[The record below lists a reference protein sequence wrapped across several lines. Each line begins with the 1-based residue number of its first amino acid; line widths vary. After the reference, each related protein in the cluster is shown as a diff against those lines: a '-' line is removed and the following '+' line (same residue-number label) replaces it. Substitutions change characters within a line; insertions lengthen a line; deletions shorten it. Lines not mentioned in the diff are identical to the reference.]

1 MKVRLRA
8 VLSLPLILLL
18 AGSIRLADATDLKDT
33 ISNLYGGQGILLE
46 PLPLPFPSQES
57 RFQASSLQ
65 GLDQL
70 NSQLTSAI
78 GVPSFNSSVGGFLFD
93 IERGVPVQTTESLGP
108 LLTERATTLGARKL
122 DLTFSYTRVNFT
134 KLQGK
139 DLSDLELV
147 FLRDD
152 ANGNGIIDTSGP
164 FSFESDVIR
173 ATLSVDLTEDIFALI
188 ATYGLTAEWDIGI
201 VVPVTHI
208 RLHAKSS
215 LTICDQA
222 ARDFLRPQC
231 LDQFGN
237 RVGNR
242 GGTKIGDIPIHRFG
256 PNSTPPAVSL
266 SDETAV
272 SGGGDETG
280 LGDIILRTKY
290 NFLRHYDDLIPD
302 MAFLVELKLPT
313 GDEGQL
319 LGTGGTNVTGLLVAS
334 KTYARWFT
342 PHVNLGYEIN
352 TKDTR
357 ESAIR
362 YALGFDARVLPEL
375 TLAAGIIGRAKP
387 DGTGTGDHIV
397 DLSLG
402 VKWNPIKSLIL
413 RTNFQIPLDKNSGL
427 RADFIPTVGIEY
439 LF

>member
-18 AGSIRLADATDLKDT
+18 AGSIRLADAADLKDA
-33 ISNLYGGQGILLE
+33 IRNLYGGQGILLE

-78 GVPSFNSSVGGFLFD
+78 GVPSFNSSVTGFTFD
-93 IERGVPVQTTESLGP
+93 IERGVPVRTTESLGT

-122 DLTFSYTRVNFT
+122 DLTFTYTRVNFT

-139 DLSDLELV
+139 DLKDLELV
-147 FLRDD
+147 FLRGD
-152 ANGNGIIDTSGP
+152 ANGNGIRDTSGP

-173 ATLSVDLTEDIFALI
+173 ARLSVDLTEDIFALI
-188 ATYGLTAEWDIGI
+188 ATYGLTAEWDVGF

-208 RLHAKSS
+208 RLIAKAHAA
-215 LTICDQA
+215 I
-222 ARDFLRPQC
+222 F
-231 LDQFGN
+231 DQFGN
-237 RVGNR
+237 P
-242 GGTKIGDIPIHRFG
+242 GGTKVGDIPIHRFG
-256 PNSTPPAVSL
+256 PNSSQPDA
-266 SDETAV
+266 

-280 LGDIILRTKY
+280 LGDIVLRTKY

-313 GDEGQL
+313 GDEERL

-334 KTYARWFT
+334 RTYARWFT
-342 PHVNLGYEIN
+342 PHVNLGYEID

-357 ESAIR
+357 QNAVR
-362 YALGFDARVLPEL
+362 YALGFDARLLPEL

-387 DGTGTGDHIV
+387 DGSGTGDHIV

-413 RTNFQIPLDKNSGL
+413 RTNVQIPLDKNSGL

-439 LF
+439 IF

>member
-18 AGSIRLADATDLKDT
+18 AGSIRLADAADLKDA
-33 ISNLYGGQGILLE
+33 IRNLYGGQGILLE

-78 GVPSFNSSVGGFLFD
+78 GVPSFNSSVTGFTFD
-93 IERGVPVQTTESLGP
+93 IERGVPVRTTESLGT

-122 DLTFSYTRVNFT
+122 DLTFTYTRVNFT

-139 DLSDLELV
+139 DLKDLELV
-147 FLRDD
+147 FLRGD
-152 ANGNGIIDTSGP
+152 ANGNGIRDTSGP

-173 ATLSVDLTEDIFALI
+173 ARLSVDLTEDIFALI
-188 ATYGLTAEWDIGI
+188 ATYGLTAEWDVGF

-208 RLHAKSS
+208 RLIAKAHAA
-215 LTICDQA
+215 I
-222 ARDFLRPQC
+222 F
-231 LDQFGN
+231 DQFGN
-237 RVGNR
+237 P
-242 GGTKIGDIPIHRFG
+242 GGTKNGDIPIHRFG
-256 PNSTPPAVSL
+256 PNSSQPDA
-266 SDETAV
+266 

-280 LGDIILRTKY
+280 LGDIVLRTKY

-313 GDEGQL
+313 GDEERL

-334 KTYARWFT
+334 RTYARWFT
-342 PHVNLGYEIN
+342 PHVNLGYEID

-357 ESAIR
+357 QNAIR
-362 YALGFDARVLPEL
+362 YALGFDARLLPEL

-387 DGTGTGDHIV
+387 DGSGTGDYIT

>member
-18 AGSIRLADATDLKDT
+18 AGSVRLADAADLKNA
-33 ISNLYGGQGILLE
+33 IRNLYGGQGILLE

-78 GVPSFNSSVGGFLFD
+78 GVPSFNSSVTGFTFD
-93 IERGVPVQTTESLGP
+93 IERGVPVRTTESLGT

-122 DLTFSYTRVNFT
+122 DLTFTYTRVNFT
-134 KLQGK
+134 TLQGK
-139 DLSDLELV
+139 DLKDLELI
-147 FLRDD
+147 FLRGD
-152 ANGNGIIDTSGP
+152 ANGNGVRDTSGP

-173 ATLSVDLTEDIFALI
+173 ARLSVDLTEDIFALI
-188 ATYGLTAEWDIGI
+188 ATYGLTSEWDVGF

-208 RLHAKSS
+208 RLIAKAHAA
-215 LTICDQA
+215 I
-222 ARDFLRPQC
+222 F
-231 LDQFGN
+231 DQFGN
-237 RVGNR
+237 P

-256 PNSTPPAVSL
+256 PNSSQPDA
-266 SDETAV
+266 
-272 SGGGDETG
+272 SGGGEETG

-313 GDEGQL
+313 GDEERL

-334 KTYARWFT
+334 RTYARWFT
-342 PHVNLGYEIN
+342 PHVNLGYEID

-357 ESAIR
+357 QNAIR
-362 YALGFDARVLPEL
+362 YALGFDARLSSEL
-375 TLAAGIIGRAKP
+375 TVAGAVIGRAKP
-387 DGTGTGDHIV
+387 DGSGTGDHIT

-402 VKWNPIKSLIL
+402 VKWNPVKSLIL
-413 RTNFQIPLDKNSGL
+413 RTNVQIPLDKNSGL

-439 LF
+439 IF

>member
-18 AGSIRLADATDLKDT
+18 AGSIRLADAADLKDA
-33 ISNLYGGQGILLE
+33 IRNLYGGQGILLE

-78 GVPSFNSSVGGFLFD
+78 GVPSFNSSVTGFTFD
-93 IERGVPVQTTESLGP
+93 IERGVPVRTTESLGT

-122 DLTFSYTRVNFT
+122 DLTFTYTRVNFT

-139 DLSDLELV
+139 DLKDLELV
-147 FLRDD
+147 FLRGD
-152 ANGNGIIDTSGP
+152 ANGNGIRDTSGP

-173 ATLSVDLTEDIFALI
+173 ARLSVDLTEDIFALI
-188 ATYGLTAEWDIGI
+188 ATYGLTAEWDVGF

-208 RLHAKSS
+208 RLIAKAHAA
-215 LTICDQA
+215 I
-222 ARDFLRPQC
+222 F
-231 LDQFGN
+231 DQFDN
-237 RVGNR
+237 P
-242 GGTKIGDIPIHRFG
+242 GGTSVDGRPVVISCPKPPQACAIHRFG
-256 PNSTPPAVSL
+256 PNSSQPDA
-266 SDETAV
+266 

-280 LGDIILRTKY
+280 LGDIVLRTKY

-313 GDEGQL
+313 GDEARL

-334 KTYARWFT
+334 RTYARWFT
-342 PHVNLGYEIN
+342 PHVNLGYEID

-357 ESAIR
+357 QNAIR
-362 YALGFDARVLPEL
+362 YALGFDARLLPEL

-387 DGTGTGDHIV
+387 DGSGTGDHIV

-413 RTNFQIPLDKNSGL
+413 RTNVQIPLDKNSGL

-439 LF
+439 IF

>member
-18 AGSIRLADATDLKDT
+18 AGSIRFADAADLKNA
-33 ISNLYGGQGILLE
+33 IRNLYGGQGILLE

-70 NSQLTSAI
+70 NTQLTSAI

-122 DLTFSYTRVNFT
+122 DLTFSYTRVKFT

-139 DLSDLELV
+139 DLNDLELV
-147 FLRDD
+147 FLRGD
-152 ANGNGIIDTSGP
+152 ANGNGIRDTSGP

-173 ATLSVDLTEDIFALI
+173 ARLSVDLTEDIFALI
-188 ATYGLTAEWDIGI
+188 ATYGLTAEWDVGF

-208 RLHAKSS
+208 RLIAKAHAA
-215 LTICDQA
+215 I
-222 ARDFLRPQC
+222 F
-231 LDQFGN
+231 DQFGN
-237 RVGNR
+237 P

-256 PNSTPPAVSL
+256 PNSSQPDA
-266 SDETAV
+266 

-313 GDEGQL
+313 GDEERL

-334 KTYARWFT
+334 RTYARWFT
-342 PHVNLGYEIN
+342 PHVNLGYEID

-357 ESAIR
+357 QNAVR
-362 YALGFDARVLPEL
+362 YALGFDARLLPEL

-387 DGTGTGDHIV
+387 DGSGTGDHIV

-402 VKWNPIKSLIL
+402 VKWNPLKSLIL
-413 RTNFQIPLDKNSGL
+413 RTNVQIPLDKNSGL

-439 LF
+439 IF

>member
-1 MKVRLRA
+1 MNSRLRA
-8 VLSLPLILLL
+8 AAGLLLILWVGWF
-18 AGSIRLADATDLKDT
+18 AGPADAGDLKDT
-33 ISNLYGGQGILLE
+33 IKNLYGSQGIRVE
-46 PLPLPFPSQES
+46 PSPFFPVET

-78 GVPSFNSSVGGFLFD
+78 VVPSFNSSVTGFTFD
-93 IERGVPVQTTESLGP
+93 IERGVPVRTTESLGT

-122 DLTFSYTRVNFT
+122 DVTFTYTRVKFT

-139 DLSDLELV
+139 DLDDLELV
-147 FLRDD
+147 FRRND
-152 ANGNGIIDTSGP
+152 ANEGCDPSSPLLLARCDIIK
-164 FSFESDVIR
+164 
-173 ATLSVDLTEDIFALI
+173 ANLKVDLTEDIFALI
-188 ATYGLTAEWDIGI
+188 ATYGLTAEWDVGF

-208 RLHAKSS
+208 RLIAKAHAA
-215 LTICDQA
+215 I
-222 ARDFLRPQC
+222 F
-231 LDQFGN
+231 DQFGN
-237 RVGNR
+237 P
-242 GGTKIGDIPIHRFG
+242 GGTKLGDIPIHRFG
-256 PNSTPPAVSL
+256 PNSTQPDA
-266 SDETAV
+266 

-280 LGDIILRTKY
+280 LGDIVLRTKY

-313 GDEGQL
+313 GDEERL
-319 LGTGGTNVTGLLVAS
+319 LGTGGTNLTGLLVAS
-334 KTYARWFT
+334 RTYARWFT
-342 PHVNLGYEIN
+342 PHVNLGYEID

-357 ESAIR
+357 QNAIR
-362 YALGFDARVLPEL
+362 NALGFDARLLPEL

-387 DGTGTGDHIV
+387 DGSGTGDHIV

-413 RTNFQIPLDKNSGL
+413 RTNVQIPLDKNSGL

-439 LF
+439 IF

>member
-18 AGSIRLADATDLKDT
+18 AGSVRLADAADLKNA
-33 ISNLYGGQGILLE
+33 IRNLYGGQGILLE

-65 GLDQL
+65 GFDQL

-78 GVPSFNSSVGGFLFD
+78 GVPSFNSSVTGFTFD
-93 IERGVPVQTTESLGP
+93 IERGVPVRTTESLGT

-122 DLTFSYTRVNFT
+122 DLTFTYTRVNFT

-139 DLSDLELV
+139 DLKDLELV
-147 FLRDD
+147 FLRGD
-152 ANGNGIIDTSGP
+152 ANGNGIRDTSGP

-173 ATLSVDLTEDIFALI
+173 ARLSVDLTEDIFALI
-188 ATYGLTAEWDIGI
+188 ATYGLTSEWDVGF

-208 RLHAKSS
+208 RLIAKAHAA
-215 LTICDQA
+215 I
-222 ARDFLRPQC
+222 F
-231 LDQFGN
+231 DQFGN
-237 RVGNR
+237 P
-242 GGTKIGDIPIHRFG
+242 GGTKFGDIPINRFG
-256 PNSTPPAVSL
+256 PNSSQPDA
-266 SDETAV
+266 

-313 GDEGQL
+313 GDEERL

-334 KTYARWFT
+334 RTYARWFT
-342 PHVNLGYEIN
+342 PHVNLGYEID

-357 ESAIR
+357 QNAVR
-362 YALGFDARVLPEL
+362 YALGFDARLLPEL
-375 TLAAGIIGRAKP
+375 TLAAGLIGRAKP
-387 DGTGTGDHIV
+387 DGSGTGDHIV

-402 VKWNPIKSLIL
+402 VKWNPVKSLIL
-413 RTNFQIPLDKNSGL
+413 RTNVQIPLDKNSGL

-439 LF
+439 IF

>member
-1 MKVRLRA
+1 MKVRLRT
-8 VLSLPLILLL
+8 VLNLSLILLL
-18 AGSIRLADATDLKDT
+18 AGSVRLADAADLKDT
-33 ISNLYGGQGILLE
+33 IKNLYGGQGILLE

-70 NSQLTSAI
+70 NTQLTSAI

-122 DLTFSYTRVNFT
+122 DLTFTYTRVNFT

-139 DLSDLELV
+139 DLNDLELV
-147 FLRDD
+147 FLRGD

-173 ATLSVDLTEDIFALI
+173 ARLSVDLTEDIFALI
-188 ATYGLTAEWDIGI
+188 ATYGLTAEWDVGF

-208 RLHAKSS
+208 RLIAKAHAA
-215 LTICDQA
+215 I
-222 ARDFLRPQC
+222 F
-231 LDQFGN
+231 DQFGN
-237 RVGNR
+237 P
-242 GGTKIGDIPIHRFG
+242 GGTKVGDIPIHRFG
-256 PNSTPPAVSL
+256 PNSSQPDASV
-266 SDETAV
+266 
-272 SGGGDETG
+272 GGDETG
-280 LGDIILRTKY
+280 LGDIVLRTKY
-290 NFLRHYDDLIPD
+290 HFLRHYDDLIPD

-313 GDEGQL
+313 GDEERL

-362 YALGFDARVLPEL
+362 YALGFDARLLPEL

-387 DGTGTGDHIV
+387 DGSGTGDHIV

>member
-18 AGSIRLADATDLKDT
+18 AGSVRLADAADLKNA
-33 ISNLYGGQGILLE
+33 IRNLYGGQGILLE

-78 GVPSFNSSVGGFLFD
+78 GVPSFNSSVTGFTFD
-93 IERGVPVQTTESLGP
+93 IERGVPVRTTESLGT
-108 LLTERATTLGARKL
+108 LLTERATTLGARKF
-122 DLTFSYTRVNFT
+122 DLTFTYTRVNFT

-139 DLSDLELV
+139 DLKDLELI
-147 FLRDD
+147 FLRGD
-152 ANGNGIIDTSGP
+152 ANGNGILDTSGP

-173 ATLSVDLTEDIFALI
+173 AKLSVDLTEDIFALI
-188 ATYGLTAEWDIGI
+188 ATYGLTSEWDVGF

-208 RLHAKSS
+208 RLIAKAHAA
-215 LTICDQA
+215 I
-222 ARDFLRPQC
+222 F
-231 LDQFGN
+231 DQFGN
-237 RVGNR
+237 P
-242 GGTKIGDIPIHRFG
+242 GGTKFGDIPIHRFG
-256 PNSTPPAVSL
+256 PNSSQPDA
-266 SDETAV
+266 

-313 GDEGQL
+313 GNEERL

-334 KTYARWFT
+334 RTYAQWFT
-342 PHVNLGYEIN
+342 PHVNLGYEID

-357 ESAIR
+357 QNTVR
-362 YALGFDARVLPEL
+362 YALGFDARLLPEL
-375 TLAAGIIGRAKP
+375 TLAAGLIGRAKP
-387 DGTGTGDHIV
+387 DGSGTGDHIV

-402 VKWNPIKSLIL
+402 VKWNPVKSLIL
-413 RTNFQIPLDKNSGL
+413 RTNVQIPLDKNSGL

-439 LF
+439 IF

>member
-1 MKVRLRA
+1 MKVRLRT
-8 VLSLPLILLL
+8 VLNLSLILLL
-18 AGSIRLADATDLKDT
+18 AGSVRLADAADLKDT
-33 ISNLYGGQGILLE
+33 IKNLYGGQGILLE

-70 NSQLTSAI
+70 NTQLTSAI

-122 DLTFSYTRVNFT
+122 DLTFTYTRVNFT

-139 DLSDLELV
+139 DLNDLELV
-147 FLRDD
+147 FLRGD

-313 GDEGQL
+313 GDEECL

-362 YALGFDARVLPEL
+362 YALGFDARLLPEL

-387 DGTGTGDHIV
+387 NGNGTGDHIV

-413 RTNFQIPLDKNSGL
+413 RTNVQIPLDKNSGL

-439 LF
+439 IF

>member
-8 VLSLPLILLL
+8 ILSLPLILLL
-18 AGSIRLADATDLKDT
+18 AGSIRLADAADLKDA
-33 ISNLYGGQGILLE
+33 IRNLYGGQGILLE

-78 GVPSFNSSVGGFLFD
+78 VVPSFNSSVTGFTFD
-93 IERGVPVQTTESLGP
+93 IERGVPVRTTESLGT

-122 DLTFSYTRVNFT
+122 DLTFTYTRVNFT

-139 DLSDLELV
+139 DLKDLELV
-147 FLRDD
+147 FLRGD
-152 ANGNGIIDTSGP
+152 ANGNGIRDTSGP

-173 ATLSVDLTEDIFALI
+173 ARLSVDLTEDIFALI
-188 ATYGLTAEWDIGI
+188 ATYGLTAEWDVGF

-208 RLHAKSS
+208 RLIAKAHAA
-215 LTICDQA
+215 I
-222 ARDFLRPQC
+222 F
-231 LDQFGN
+231 DQFGN
-237 RVGNR
+237 P
-242 GGTKIGDIPIHRFG
+242 GGTKVGDIPIHRFG
-256 PNSTPPAVSL
+256 PNSSQPDA
-266 SDETAV
+266 

-280 LGDIILRTKY
+280 LGDIVLRTKY
-290 NFLRHYDDLIPD
+290 NFLRHYDDLVPD

-313 GDEGQL
+313 GDEERL

-334 KTYARWFT
+334 RTYARWFT
-342 PHVNLGYEIN
+342 PHVNLGYEID

-357 ESAIR
+357 QNAVR
-362 YALGFDARVLPEL
+362 YALGFDARLLPEL

-387 DGTGTGDHIV
+387 DGSGTGDHIV

-413 RTNFQIPLDKNSGL
+413 RTNVQIPLDKNSGL

-439 LF
+439 IF

>member
-8 VLSLPLILLL
+8 ILSLPLILLL
-18 AGSIRLADATDLKDT
+18 AGSIRLADAADLKDA
-33 ISNLYGGQGILLE
+33 IRNLYGGQGILLE

-78 GVPSFNSSVGGFLFD
+78 VVPSFNSSVTGFTFD
-93 IERGVPVQTTESLGP
+93 IERGVPVRTTESLGT

-122 DLTFSYTRVNFT
+122 DLTFTYTRVNFT

-139 DLSDLELV
+139 DLKDLELV
-147 FLRDD
+147 FLRGD
-152 ANGNGIIDTSGP
+152 ANGNGIRDTSGP

-173 ATLSVDLTEDIFALI
+173 ARLSVDLTEDIFALI
-188 ATYGLTAEWDIGI
+188 ATYGLTAEWDVGF

-208 RLHAKSS
+208 RLIAKAHAA
-215 LTICDQA
+215 I
-222 ARDFLRPQC
+222 F
-231 LDQFGN
+231 DQFGN
-237 RVGNR
+237 P
-242 GGTKIGDIPIHRFG
+242 GGTKVGDIPIHRFG
-256 PNSTPPAVSL
+256 PNSSQPDA
-266 SDETAV
+266 

-280 LGDIILRTKY
+280 LGDIVLRTKY

-313 GDEGQL
+313 GDEERL
-319 LGTGGTNVTGLLVAS
+319 LGTGGTNLTGLLVAS
-334 KTYARWFT
+334 RTYARWFT
-342 PHVNLGYEIN
+342 PHVNLGYEID

-357 ESAIR
+357 QNAVR
-362 YALGFDARVLPEL
+362 YALGFDARLLPEL

-387 DGTGTGDHIV
+387 DGSGTGDHIV

-413 RTNFQIPLDKNSGL
+413 RTNVQIPLDKNSGL

-439 LF
+439 IF

>member
-18 AGSIRLADATDLKDT
+18 AGSIRLADAADLKDA
-33 ISNLYGGQGILLE
+33 IRNLYGGQGILLE

-78 GVPSFNSSVGGFLFD
+78 GVPSFNSSVTGFTFD
-93 IERGVPVQTTESLGP
+93 IERGVPVRTTESLGT

-122 DLTFSYTRVNFT
+122 DLTFTYTRVNFT

-139 DLSDLELV
+139 DLKDLELV
-147 FLRDD
+147 FLRGD
-152 ANGNGIIDTSGP
+152 ADGNGIRDTSGP

-173 ATLSVDLTEDIFALI
+173 ARLSVDLTEDIFALI
-188 ATYGLTAEWDIGI
+188 ATYGLTAEWDVGF

-208 RLHAKSS
+208 RLIAKAHAA
-215 LTICDQA
+215 I
-222 ARDFLRPQC
+222 F
-231 LDQFGN
+231 DQFGN
-237 RVGNR
+237 P
-242 GGTKIGDIPIHRFG
+242 GGTKVGDIPIHRFG
-256 PNSTPPAVSL
+256 PNSSQPDA
-266 SDETAV
+266 

-280 LGDIILRTKY
+280 LGDIVLRTKY

-313 GDEGQL
+313 GDEERL

-334 KTYARWFT
+334 RTYARWFT
-342 PHVNLGYEIN
+342 PHVNLGYEID

-357 ESAIR
+357 QNAIR
-362 YALGFDARVLPEL
+362 YALGFDARLLPEL

-387 DGTGTGDHIV
+387 DGSGTGDHIV

-402 VKWNPIKSLIL
+402 VKWNPTKSLIL
-413 RTNFQIPLDKNSGL
+413 RTNVQIPLDKNSGL

-439 LF
+439 IF

>member
-18 AGSIRLADATDLKDT
+18 AGSIRLADAADLKDA
-33 ISNLYGGQGILLE
+33 IRNLYGGQGILLE

-78 GVPSFNSSVGGFLFD
+78 VVPSFNSSVTGFTFD
-93 IERGVPVQTTESLGP
+93 IERGVPVRTTESLGT

-122 DLTFSYTRVNFT
+122 DLTFTYTRVNFT

-139 DLSDLELV
+139 DLKDLELV
-147 FLRDD
+147 FLRGD
-152 ANGNGIIDTSGP
+152 ANGNGIRDTSGP

-173 ATLSVDLTEDIFALI
+173 ARLSVDLTEDIFALI
-188 ATYGLTAEWDIGI
+188 ATYGLTAEWDVGF

-208 RLHAKSS
+208 RLIAKAHAA
-215 LTICDQA
+215 I
-222 ARDFLRPQC
+222 F
-231 LDQFGN
+231 DQFGN
-237 RVGNR
+237 P
-242 GGTKIGDIPIHRFG
+242 GGTKVGDIPIHRFG
-256 PNSTPPAVSL
+256 PNSSQPDA
-266 SDETAV
+266 

-280 LGDIILRTKY
+280 LGDIVLRTKY

-313 GDEGQL
+313 GDEERL

-334 KTYARWFT
+334 RTYARWFT
-342 PHVNLGYEIN
+342 PHVNLGYEID

-357 ESAIR
+357 QNAVR
-362 YALGFDARVLPEL
+362 YALGFDARLLPEL

-387 DGTGTGDHIV
+387 DGSGTGDHIV

-413 RTNFQIPLDKNSGL
+413 RTNVQIPLDKNSGL

-439 LF
+439 IF

>member
-18 AGSIRLADATDLKDT
+18 AGSIRLADASDLKNA

-70 NSQLTSAI
+70 NTQLTSAI

-122 DLTFSYTRVNFT
+122 DLLLSYTRVNFT

-139 DLSDLELV
+139 DLNDLELV
-147 FLRDD
+147 FLRGD
-152 ANGNGIIDTSGP
+152 ANGNGIIDTSGL

-173 ATLSVDLTEDIFALI
+173 ARLSVDLTEDIFALI
-188 ATYGLTAEWDIGI
+188 ATYGLTAEWDVGF

-208 RLHAKSS
+208 RLIAKAHAA
-215 LTICDQA
+215 I
-222 ARDFLRPQC
+222 F
-231 LDQFGN
+231 DQFGN
-237 RVGNR
+237 P
-242 GGTKIGDIPIHRFG
+242 GGTKVGDIPIHRFG
-256 PNSTPPAVSL
+256 PNSSQPDA
-266 SDETAV
+266 

-280 LGDIILRTKY
+280 LGDIVLRTKY

-313 GDEGQL
+313 GDEECL

-342 PHVNLGYEIN
+342 PNVNLGYEIN

-362 YALGFDARVLPEL
+362 YALGFDARLLPEL

-387 DGTGTGDHIV
+387 DGSGTGDHIV

-413 RTNFQIPLDKNSGL
+413 RTNVQIPLDKNSGL

>member
-18 AGSIRLADATDLKDT
+18 AGSIRLADAADLKDA
-33 ISNLYGGQGILLE
+33 IRNLYGGQGILLE

-78 GVPSFNSSVGGFLFD
+78 GVPSFNSSVTGFTFD
-93 IERGVPVQTTESLGP
+93 IERGVPVRTTESLGT

-122 DLTFSYTRVNFT
+122 DLTFTYTRVNFT

-139 DLSDLELV
+139 DLKDLELV
-147 FLRDD
+147 FLRGD
-152 ANGNGIIDTSGP
+152 ANGNGIRDTSGP

-173 ATLSVDLTEDIFALI
+173 ARLSVDLTEDIFALI
-188 ATYGLTAEWDIGI
+188 ATYGLTAEWDVGF

-208 RLHAKSS
+208 RLIAKAHAA
-215 LTICDQA
+215 I
-222 ARDFLRPQC
+222 F
-231 LDQFGN
+231 DQFGN
-237 RVGNR
+237 P
-242 GGTKIGDIPIHRFG
+242 GGTKVGDIPIHRFG
-256 PNSTPPAVSL
+256 PNSSQPDA
-266 SDETAV
+266 

-280 LGDIILRTKY
+280 LGDIVLRTKY

-313 GDEGQL
+313 GDEERL

-334 KTYARWFT
+334 RTYARWFT
-342 PHVNLGYEIN
+342 PHVNLGYEID

-357 ESAIR
+357 QNAIR
-362 YALGFDARVLPEL
+362 YALGFDARLLPEL

-387 DGTGTGDHIV
+387 DGSGTGDHIV

-402 VKWNPIKSLIL
+402 VKWNPTKSLIL
-413 RTNFQIPLDKNSGL
+413 RTNVQIPLDKNSGL

-439 LF
+439 IF

>member
-18 AGSIRLADATDLKDT
+18 AGSVRLADAADLKDT
-33 ISNLYGGQGILLE
+33 IKNLYGGQGILLE

-70 NSQLTSAI
+70 NTQLTSAI

-139 DLSDLELV
+139 DLNDLELV
-147 FLRDD
+147 FLRGD

-237 RVGNR
+237 R

-313 GDEGQL
+313 GDEECL

-362 YALGFDARVLPEL
+362 YALGFDARLLPEL

-413 RTNFQIPLDKNSGL
+413 RTNVQIPLDKNSGL

>member
-1 MKVRLRA
+1 MNSRLRA
-8 VLSLPLILLL
+8 AAGLLLILWVGWF
-18 AGSIRLADATDLKDT
+18 AGPADAGDLKDT
-33 ISNLYGGQGILLE
+33 IKNLYGSQGIRVE
-46 PLPLPFPSQES
+46 PSPFFPVET

-78 GVPSFNSSVGGFLFD
+78 VVPSFNSSVTGFTFD
-93 IERGVPVQTTESLGP
+93 IERGVPVRTTESLGT

-122 DLTFSYTRVNFT
+122 DVTFTYTRVKFT

-139 DLSDLELV
+139 DLDDLELV
-147 FLRDD
+147 FRRND
-152 ANGNGIIDTSGP
+152 ANEGCDPSSPLLLARCDIIK
-164 FSFESDVIR
+164 
-173 ATLSVDLTEDIFALI
+173 ANLKVDLTEDIFALI
-188 ATYGLTAEWDIGI
+188 ATYGLTAEWDVGF

-208 RLHAKSS
+208 RLIAKAHAA
-215 LTICDQA
+215 I
-222 ARDFLRPQC
+222 F
-231 LDQFGN
+231 DQFGN
-237 RVGNR
+237 P
-242 GGTKIGDIPIHRFG
+242 GGTKLGDIPIHRFG
-256 PNSTPPAVSL
+256 PNSTQPDA
-266 SDETAV
+266 

-280 LGDIILRTKY
+280 LGDIVLRTKY

-313 GDEGQL
+313 GDEERL
-319 LGTGGTNVTGLLVAS
+319 LGTGGTNLTGLLVAS
-334 KTYARWFT
+334 RTYARWFT
-342 PHVNLGYEIN
+342 PHVNLGYEID

-357 ESAIR
+357 QNAIR
-362 YALGFDARVLPEL
+362 YALGFDARLLPEL

-387 DGTGTGDHIV
+387 DGSGTGDHIV

-413 RTNFQIPLDKNSGL
+413 RTNVQIPLDKNSGL

-439 LF
+439 IF

>member
-8 VLSLPLILLL
+8 VLNLSLILLL
-18 AGSIRLADATDLKDT
+18 AGSVRLADAADLKDA
-33 ISNLYGGQGILLE
+33 IRNLYGGQGILLE

-65 GLDQL
+65 GLDRL

-78 GVPSFNSSVGGFLFD
+78 VVPSFNSSVTGFTFD
-93 IERGVPVQTTESLGP
+93 IERGVPVRTTESLGT

-122 DLTFSYTRVNFT
+122 DLTFTYTRVNFT

-139 DLSDLELV
+139 DLKDLELV
-147 FLRDD
+147 FLRGD
-152 ANGNGIIDTSGP
+152 ANGNGIRDTSGP

-173 ATLSVDLTEDIFALI
+173 TRLSVDLTEDIFALI
-188 ATYGLTAEWDIGI
+188 ATYGLTAEWDVGF
-201 VVPVTHI
+201 VVPMTHI
-208 RLHAKSS
+208 RLIAKAHAA
-215 LTICDQA
+215 I
-222 ARDFLRPQC
+222 F
-231 LDQFGN
+231 DQFGN
-237 RVGNR
+237 P

-256 PNSTPPAVSL
+256 PNSSQPDA
-266 SDETAV
+266 

-280 LGDIILRTKY
+280 LGDIVLRTKY

-313 GDEGQL
+313 GDEERL
-319 LGTGGTNVTGLLVAS
+319 LGTGGTNLTGLLVAS
-334 KTYARWFT
+334 RTYARWFT
-342 PHVNLGYEIN
+342 PHVNLGYEID

-357 ESAIR
+357 QNAIR
-362 YALGFDARVLPEL
+362 YALGFDARLLPEL
-375 TLAAGIIGRAKP
+375 TLAAGLIGRAKP
-387 DGTGTGDHIV
+387 DGSGTGDHIV

-402 VKWNPIKSLIL
+402 VKWNPINSLIL
-413 RTNFQIPLDKNSGL
+413 RTNVQIPLDKNSGL

-439 LF
+439 IF

>member
-1 MKVRLRA
+1 
-8 VLSLPLILLL
+8 
-18 AGSIRLADATDLKDT
+18 
-33 ISNLYGGQGILLE
+33 
-46 PLPLPFPSQES
+46 
-57 RFQASSLQ
+57 
-65 GLDQL
+65 
-70 NSQLTSAI
+70 LTSAI
-78 GVPSFNSSVGGFLFD
+78 GVPSFNSSVTGFTFD

-134 KLQGK
+134 KLQGQ
-139 DLSDLELV
+139 DLNDLELV
-147 FLRDD
+147 FLRGD

-173 ATLSVDLTEDIFALI
+173 ARLSVDLTEDIFALI
-188 ATYGLTAEWDIGI
+188 ATYGLTAEWDVGF

-208 RLHAKSS
+208 RLIAKAHAA
-215 LTICDQA
+215 I
-222 ARDFLRPQC
+222 F
-231 LDQFGN
+231 DQFGN
-237 RVGNR
+237 P
-242 GGTKIGDIPIHRFG
+242 GGTKVGDIPIHRFG
-256 PNSTPPAVSL
+256 PNSSQPDA
-266 SDETAV
+266 

-280 LGDIILRTKY
+280 LGDIVLRTKY
-290 NFLRHYDDLIPD
+290 NFLRHYDDLVPD

-313 GDEGQL
+313 GDEERL

-334 KTYARWFT
+334 RTYARWFT
-342 PHVNLGYEIN
+342 PHVNLGYEID

-357 ESAIR
+357 QNAVR
-362 YALGFDARVLPEL
+362 YALGFDARLLPEL

-387 DGTGTGDHIV
+387 DGSGTGDHIV

>member
-18 AGSIRLADATDLKDT
+18 AGSIRLADAADLKDT
-33 ISNLYGGQGILLE
+33 IRNLYGGQGILLE

-78 GVPSFNSSVGGFLFD
+78 GVPSFNSSVTGFTFD
-93 IERGVPVQTTESLGP
+93 IERGVPVRTTESLGT

-122 DLTFSYTRVNFT
+122 DLTFTYTRVNFT

-139 DLSDLELV
+139 DLKDLELV
-147 FLRDD
+147 FLRGD
-152 ANGNGIIDTSGP
+152 ANGNGIRDTSGP

-173 ATLSVDLTEDIFALI
+173 ARLSVDLTEDIFALI
-188 ATYGLTAEWDIGI
+188 ATYGLTSEWDVGF

-208 RLHAKSS
+208 RLIAKAHAA
-215 LTICDQA
+215 I
-222 ARDFLRPQC
+222 F
-231 LDQFGN
+231 DQFGN
-237 RVGNR
+237 P
-242 GGTKIGDIPIHRFG
+242 GGTKVGDIPIHRFG
-256 PNSTPPAVSL
+256 PNSSRPDA
-266 SDETAV
+266 

-280 LGDIILRTKY
+280 LGDIVLRTKY

-313 GDEGQL
+313 GDEERL

-334 KTYARWFT
+334 RTYARWFT
-342 PHVNLGYEIN
+342 PHVNLGYEID

-357 ESAIR
+357 QNAVR
-362 YALGFDARVLPEL
+362 YALGFDARLLPEL

-387 DGTGTGDHIV
+387 DGSGTGDHIV

-413 RTNFQIPLDKNSGL
+413 RTNVQIPLDKNSGL

-439 LF
+439 IF

>member
-18 AGSIRLADATDLKDT
+18 AGSIRLADAADLKNA
-33 ISNLYGGQGILLE
+33 IRNLYGGQGILLE

-78 GVPSFNSSVGGFLFD
+78 GVPSFNSSVSGFTFD
-93 IERGVPVQTTESLGP
+93 IERGVPVRTTESLGT

-122 DLTFSYTRVNFT
+122 DLTFTYTRVNFT

-139 DLSDLELV
+139 DLKDLELI
-147 FLRDD
+147 FLRGD
-152 ANGNGIIDTSGP
+152 ANGNGIRDTSGP

-173 ATLSVDLTEDIFALI
+173 AKLSVDLTEDIFALI
-188 ATYGLTAEWDIGI
+188 ATYGLTSEWDVGF

-208 RLHAKSS
+208 RLIAKAHAA
-215 LTICDQA
+215 I
-222 ARDFLRPQC
+222 F
-231 LDQFGN
+231 DQFGN
-237 RVGNR
+237 P
-242 GGTKIGDIPIHRFG
+242 GGTKFGDIPIHRFG
-256 PNSTPPAVSL
+256 PNSSQPDA
-266 SDETAV
+266 

-313 GDEGQL
+313 GDEERL

-334 KTYARWFT
+334 RTYAQWFT
-342 PHVNLGYEIN
+342 PHVNLGYEID

-357 ESAIR
+357 QNAVR
-362 YALGFDARVLPEL
+362 YALGFDARLLPEL

-387 DGTGTGDHIV
+387 DGSGTGDHIV

-402 VKWNPIKSLIL
+402 VKWNPVKSLIL
-413 RTNFQIPLDKNSGL
+413 RTNVQIPLDKNSGL

-439 LF
+439 IF